1 MDFLTIFFFNWCI
14 FWPQK
19 FIPSYSRRICNHDIP
34 HKQRTFCWFSRKISA
49 KFLHF
54 YPTQL
59 TGTHSQL
66 TLRNVPTFNLTRYSG
81 LQSIWQPVQGT
92 LYTSPNKSPYCTS
105 DPFLAVYVSYS
116 PILWFIHKVIE
127 YFGLIF
133 LYKEASLFFSD
144 HGVDT

>member
-59 TGTHSQL
+59 PWQPL
-66 TLRNVPTFNLTRYSG
+66 PTRSPQRPGLPRHSG
-81 LQSIWQPVQGT
+81 LQSIWQPVRSI

-127 YFGLIF
+127 YFGLIS

-144 HGVDT
+144 HGVDI